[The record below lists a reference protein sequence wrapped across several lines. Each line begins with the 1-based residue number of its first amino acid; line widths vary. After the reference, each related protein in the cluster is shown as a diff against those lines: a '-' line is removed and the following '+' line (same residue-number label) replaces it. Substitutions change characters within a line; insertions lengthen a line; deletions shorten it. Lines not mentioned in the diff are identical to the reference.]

1 MFLASAE
8 PRKETLVGSA
18 LLEDTAV
25 PVVKG
30 IKSFSI
36 SLHGSSEPQTDQTSN
51 PRVEEKTLPLPSLH
65 SSSVTGTDIRG
76 LGVEGGFPSVLPAR
90 PRHSLPTSGGIS
102 VQVGL
107 SLYIPAPSCHDGL
120 ALVGG
125 RG

>member
-51 PRVEEKTLPLPSLH
+51 PPVEEKTLPLPSLH

-76 LGVEGGFPSVLPAR
+76 GGGFPSVLPAR